1 MAEWDTRQDC
11 LDDIAA
17 SYADAHQERGLAGG
31 HVTSAWG
38 MVDSISDAWA
48 VGTIKQVLYALE
60 HINDTILHLEIRR
73 SSYDPEYGIPYF
85 FTNYRSGGEAD
96 DFVLTWKH
104 IIQAWTGLSDPA
116 TMWTVTAIDQL
127 RQKMFTKN
135 PRIKWD
141 ENPFE

>member
-1 MAEWDTRQDC
+1 MAWDTRQDC
-11 LDDIAA
+11 IDDIAS

-31 HVTSAWG
+31 HIISAKNL
-38 MVDSISDAWA
+38 VDDITDGYAK
-48 VGTIKQVLYALE
+48 GTCKQIIYALE
-60 HINDTILHLEIRR
+60 HITTCILHFEIWN

-85 FTNYRSGGEAD
+85 MTNFQSGPENGE
-96 DFVLTWKH
+96 FELTWKD

-127 RQKMFTKN
+127 RQSVFTKN
-135 PRIKWD
+135 PAIKWL